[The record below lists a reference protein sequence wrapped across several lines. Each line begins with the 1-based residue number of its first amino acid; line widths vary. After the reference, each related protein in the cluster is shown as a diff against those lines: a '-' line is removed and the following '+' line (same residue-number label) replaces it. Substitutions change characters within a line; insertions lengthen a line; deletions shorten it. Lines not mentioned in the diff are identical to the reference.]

1 MLKANGLEAYFLV
14 PRINWLPKS
23 RNIVAITN
31 DLGISCDAVAF
42 VDDDRFE
49 REQVSFMLP
58 EVVTIASEDAG
69 QLPNRAEFSPS
80 HVTREAGRRRDFY
93 RSDMVR
99 KEAERQSASRE
110 GFLSSCEMRL
120 CIRPMK
126 GGDIPR
132 VQELMTRTHQLN
144 TSGLMLDEAEL
155 THLFSRTNGPLNL
168 FVAELNDRFGEYGI
182 VGTAMIDPAP
192 PRWRLKYLAVS
203 CRVMGRGIERAILS
217 TLVSKGIRDGYKIIE
232 ASFRDTGRNRMMR
245 ALYQKMGFREKPR
258 IEKDQTI
265 VLAADPGGIPNI
277 PRWITIV

>member
-1 MLKANGLEAYFLV
+1 MPQLKKCVVWDLDNTLWDGVCLEGPVIVRKDVVGAIEELDRRGILHSVASRGDSEIATAVLKANGLEAYFLV

-99 KEAERQSASRE
+99 KEAER
-110 GFLSSCEMRL
+110 
-120 CIRPMK
+120 
-126 GGDIPR
+126 
-132 VQELMTRTHQLN
+132 
-144 TSGLMLDEAEL
+144 
-155 THLFSRTNGPLNL
+155 
-168 FVAELNDRFGEYGI
+168 
-182 VGTAMIDPAP
+182 
-192 PRWRLKYLAVS
+192 
-203 CRVMGRGIERAILS
+203 
-217 TLVSKGIRDGYKIIE
+217 
-232 ASFRDTGRNRMMR
+232 
-245 ALYQKMGFREKPR
+245 
-258 IEKDQTI
+258 
-265 VLAADPGGIPNI
+265 
-277 PRWITIV
+277 